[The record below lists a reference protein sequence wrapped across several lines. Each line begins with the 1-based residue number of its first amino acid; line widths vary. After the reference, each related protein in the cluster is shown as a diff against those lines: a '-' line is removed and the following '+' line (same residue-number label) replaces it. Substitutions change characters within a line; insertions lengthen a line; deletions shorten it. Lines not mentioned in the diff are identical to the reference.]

1 MLQMTM
7 SDESRRNRI
16 WRKQIDSIDVIDLK
30 TNNNLIDVIDLKT
43 NNNSIDV
50 IDLKT
55 NNNSK
60 NVNNWIC
67 EINLEN
73 KIVL

>member
-1 MLQMTM
+1 MHQMTM

-30 TNNNLIDVIDLKT
+30 TRNNSISVIDLKT
-43 NNNSIDV
+43 NNNSI
-50 IDLKT
+50 
-55 NNNSK
+55 

-67 EINLEN
+67 EINLEK
-73 KIVL
+73 KIVQ

>member
-1 MLQMTM
+1 MHQMTM
-7 SDESRRNRI
+7 SDVNRRKKSGASRSIRYRNNTI
-16 WRKQIDSIDVIDLK
+16 S
-30 TNNNLIDVIDLKT
+30 VIDLKT
-43 NNNSIDV
+43 NNNSISV

-55 NNNSK
+55 NNNSI